1 MSLPNYY
8 QDPSVLHVNR
18 VPHHAYFVPF
28 QKGQTPSQLE
38 REQSANFTLL
48 NGDWA
53 FDLYPS
59 PYDLPPDFL
68 TRAGSH
74 TIPVPSNWQTQGFD
88 AHQYTNINY
97 PIPFD
102 PPYVPHQNP
111 CGVYQH
117 EIEFEP
123 KPNKRYFLNFEGVDS
138 CLFVYLNGEFVG
150 YGQIS
155 HSTNEFE
162 ITQQLQH
169 GKNCLV
175 VVVLKWCDG
184 SYLEDQD
191 KFRMSGIFRDVYILE
206 REQNYLQDCFIR
218 YKLSEDLSQAALS
231 VETQFSDQPEEVHFQ
246 LLDPQGNLVCE
257 QASGDFSANICNVAL
272 WNAEDPKLYTL
283 QLSYQ
288 NEIIEQKIGFRQ
300 IRVENGV
307 LLFNN
312 KPIKFKG
319 VNRHDSDPVTGY
331 AIGREQ
337 ALIDLRLMKEHNF
350 NAIRTAHYPN
360 SPWFTEMCDQLGFY
374 VIAESDIESHGSSAV
389 YIESPENSILFN
401 VQNPNKQEEIRQQ
414 AVDNFCYFARDPN
427 FKAAIL
433 DRTHANVERDKN
445 RTSVIIWSLG
455 NEAGFGEN
463 FEAAARWVKERD
475 PSRLTHYEG
484 SIYQHSAHQND
495 LSNLDLYSEMYPSTE
510 RLDEYFADPQSR
522 KPFILCEYAHA
533 MGNSC
538 GDAEDYWQT
547 FQQYAGSC
555 GGFVWEW
562 CDHAPLT
569 PHSEKYGYGGDF
581 GETLHD
587 GNFCMDGLVSQHRIP
602 HTNLLEFKNVNRP
615 ARAELREGKIWLK
628 NQLDFT
634 NLADYLTVHYA
645 FSENGETV
653 QQGQLLVNCEPN
665 QTACLPLELPA
676 PSEKLQLLTL
686 DYYLKE
692 STPLLSKDHHLGFDQ
707 LVLTEK
713 MVKPELP
720 PRSQAVIFVENITNG
735 WQITNGEYR
744 YRFDKLKGIFTAI
757 EKNGVPMIEQPL
769 DFNIWRAPTDNDRL
783 IQEFWQKAGYDK
795 CYTRAYSTTLLQEE
809 NGVKIVAECGIVA
822 TAQSRILTLTV
833 VYHILPSGEIEL
845 NVVQAKRPTHLPFL
859 PRFGLR
865 FFLNKTN
872 YQAEY
877 FGYGERESYVDKHH
891 LAKLGR
897 YQTTAAEN
905 HTDYLKPQE
914 NGSYFGTHYVKLDNL
929 MITADTPFSFNL
941 SPYTQEELTAK
952 THSYELV
959 ESEHTILCVDYK
971 MSGIGSNSC
980 GPSLKEQYR
989 LNEEHFKW
997 NVKIIL

>member
-8 QDPSVLHVNR
+8 QDPNVLHVNR

-48 NGDWA
+48 NGNWA

-59 PYDLPPDFL
+59 PHDLPPDFL

-231 VETQFSDQPEEVHFQ
+231 VETQFSDQAVEVHFQ
-246 LLDPQGNLVCE
+246 LFDPQGNLVCE
-257 QASGDFSANICNVAL
+257 QTSGDFSAEICNVAL

-319 VNRHDSDPVTGY
+319 VNRHDSDPITGY
-331 AIGREQ
+331 AISREQ

-389 YIESPENSILFN
+389 YIESPENSILLN
-401 VQNPNKQEEIRQQ
+401 VQNPNKQEAIRQQ

-475 PSRLTHYEG
+475 PCRLTHYEG

-510 RLDEYFADPQSR
+510 RLDEYFADPQNR

-562 CDHAPLT
+562 CDHAPLI

-587 GNFCMDGLVSQHRIP
+587 SNFCMDGLVSQHRIP
-602 HTNLLEFKNVNRP
+602 HTNLLEFKNINRP
-615 ARAELREGKIWLK
+615 VRAELREGKIWLK

-665 QTACLPLELPA
+665 QTACLLLELPA

-692 STPLLSKDHHLGFDQ
+692 STPLLTKDHHLGFDQ
-707 LVLTEK
+707 LVLSEK
-713 MVKPELP
+713 MVKPEVP
-720 PRSQAVIFVENITNG
+720 PRPQAVIFVGNITNG

-744 YRFDKLKGIFTAI
+744 YRFDKLKGIFTTI

-783 IQEFWQKAGYDK
+783 IREFWQKAGYDK
-795 CYTRAYSTTLLQEE
+795 CYTRAYSATLLQDE
-809 NGVKIVAECGIVA
+809 NSVKIVADCGIVA
-822 TAQSRILTLTV
+822 TAQSRILTLKV

-845 NVVQAKRPTHLPFL
+845 NVQAKRPTHLPFL

-914 NGSYFGTHYVKLDNL
+914 NGSHFGTHYVKLDNL

-941 SPYTQEELTAK
+941 SPYTQEELNAK

-971 MSGIGSNSC
+971 VSGIGSNSC

>member
-74 TIPVPSNWQTQGFD
+74 TIPVPSNWQTEGFD

-138 CLFVYLNGEFVG
+138 CLFVYLNGEFIG

-162 ITQQLQH
+162 ITQQLKH
-169 GKNCLV
+169 GKNRLV

-218 YKLSEDLSQAALS
+218 YELSEDLSQAILS
-231 VETQFSDQPEEVHFQ
+231 VGTQFSDQTAEIHFQ
-246 LLDPQGNLVCE
+246 LFDPQGNLVCE
-257 QASGDFSANICNVAL
+257 QTSGDFSAEICNVAL

-319 VNRHDSDPVTGY
+319 VNRHDSDPITGY
-331 AIGREQ
+331 AISREQ
-337 ALIDLRLMKEHNF
+337 ALIDLRLMKEHNI

-389 YIESPENSILFN
+389 YIESPENSILLN
-401 VQNPNKQEEIRQQ
+401 VQNPNKQEAIRQQ

-510 RLDEYFADPQSR
+510 RLDEYFADPQNR

-562 CDHAPLT
+562 CDHAPLI

-587 GNFCMDGLVSQHRIP
+587 SNFCMDGLVSQHRIP
-602 HTNLLEFKNVNRP
+602 HSNLLEFKNINRP
-615 ARAELREGKIWLK
+615 VRAELREGKIWLK

-665 QTACLPLELPA
+665 QTACLQLELPA

-692 STPLLSKDHHLGFDQ
+692 STPLLTKDHHLGFDQ
-707 LVLTEK
+707 IVLSEK
-713 MVKPELP
+713 MVKPEVP
-720 PRSQAVIFVENITNG
+720 PHPQAVIFVENITNS

-757 EKNGVPMIEQPL
+757 EKNGVPIIEQPL

-783 IQEFWQKAGYDK
+783 IREFWQKASYDK
-795 CYTRAYSTTLLQEE
+795 CYTRAYSTSLSQDE
-809 NGVKIVAECGIVA
+809 NSVKIVADCGIVA
-822 TAQSRILTLTV
+822 TAQSRILTLKV

-845 NVVQAKRPTHLPFL
+845 NVQAKRPTHLPFL

-914 NGSYFGTHYVKLDNL
+914 NGSHFGTHYVKLDNVT
-929 MITADTPFSFNL
+929 ITADTPFSFNL

>member
-8 QDPSVLHVNR
+8 QDPSVLNINR
-18 VPHHAYFVPF
+18 IPHHAYFIPF
-28 QKGQTPSQLE
+28 KKGQTPNQLE
-38 REQSANFTLL
+38 REKSHQFRLL
-48 NGDWA
+48 NGKWD
-53 FDLYPS
+53 FNFYESLH
-59 PYDLPPDFL
+59 DLPDDFL
-68 TRAGSH
+68 NIAFSH
-74 TIPVPSNWQTQGFD
+74 KIPVPSNWQTQGFD

-102 PPYVPHQNP
+102 PPYVPHDNP
-111 CGVYQH
+111 CGVYRC

-123 KPNKRYFLNFEGVDS
+123 KADKRYLLNFEGVDS

-162 ITQQLQH
+162 ITQHLKQ
-169 GKNCLV
+169 GKNSLV

-206 REQNYLQDCFIR
+206 REQNYLQDFFIQ
-218 YKLSEDLSQAALS
+218 YQLSEDLSQAHLS
-231 VETQFSDQPEEVHFQ
+231 VETQFANQPEEVHFQ
-246 LLDPQGNLVCE
+246 LFDPQGNLVLD
-257 QASGDFSANICNVAL
+257 QTSGDFSAEICNLTL
-272 WNAEDPKLYTL
+272 WNAEEPKLYTL

-288 NEIIEQKIGFRQ
+288 TEIIEQKIGFRQ
-300 IRVENGV
+300 IQVKNGV

-319 VNRHDSDPVTGY
+319 VNRHDSDPKTGY
-331 AIGREQ
+331 AISHEQ
-337 ALIDLRLMKEHNF
+337 ALIDLRLMKEHNI

-360 SPWFTEMCDQLGFY
+360 SPWFTELCDQLGFY

-389 YIESPENSILFN
+389 YIESPENSIFLN
-401 VQNPNKQEEIRQQ
+401 VPTPNRQEEIRQQ
-414 AVDNFCYFARDPN
+414 AIDNFCYFARDPN
-427 FKAAIL
+427 FKNAIL
-433 DRTHANVERDKN
+433 DRNIANVERDKN

-455 NEAGFGEN
+455 NESGFGEN

-510 RLDEYFADPQSR
+510 RLDEYFADPNNC
-522 KPFILCEYAHA
+522 KPFILCEYSHA

-538 GDAEDYWQT
+538 GDMEDYWQT

-562 CDHAPLT
+562 CDHAPLL
-569 PHSEKYGYGGDF
+569 PNSDKYGYGGDF

-587 GNFCMDGLVSQHRIP
+587 SNFCMDGLVSQHRIP
-602 HTNLLEFKNVNRP
+602 HSNLLEVKNVNRP
-615 ARAELREGKIWLK
+615 VRAELKEGKVWLK
-628 NQLDFT
+628 NYLDFT
-634 NLADYLTVHYA
+634 NLADYLTVHYR

-665 QTACLPLELPA
+665 QTACLPLELPT

-686 DYYLKE
+686 DYYVNE
-692 STPLLSKDHHLGFDQ
+692 STSLLTKDHHLGFDQ
-707 LVLTEK
+707 LAFTEK

-720 PRSQAVIFVENITNG
+720 VRSQAVIFIQNFANE
-735 WQITNGEYR
+735 WQIVNGEYR
-744 YRFDKLKGIFTAI
+744 YCFNKLKGIFTAI
-757 EKNGVPMIEQPL
+757 EKNGVPIIEQPL

-783 IQEFWQKAGYDK
+783 IREFWQKAGYDK
-795 CYTRAYSTTLLQEE
+795 CYTRAYHTELTQDD
-809 NGVKIVAECGIVA
+809 NGVTIVAKCGIVA
-822 TAQSRILTLTV
+822 TAQNRILTLEV
-833 VYHILPSGEIEL
+833 VYHISLTGEITIKIK
-845 NVVQAKRPTHLPFL
+845 AKRPTHLPFL

-872 YQAEY
+872 NQVEY
-877 FGYGERESYVDKHH
+877 FGYGERESYIDKHH
-891 LAKLGR
+891 LAKLGTYR
-897 YQTTAAEN
+897 TNAAEN

-914 NGSYFGTHYVKLDNL
+914 NGSHFGTHYVKAKDLT
-929 MITADTPFSFNL
+929 IISEQPFSFNL

-952 THSYELV
+952 NHSYDLQ
-959 ESEHTILCVDYK
+959 ESGSTILCVDCK

-989 LNEEHFKW
+989 LNEENVDWK
-997 NVKIIL
+997 VKIIL

>member
-218 YKLSEDLSQAALS
+218 YKLSEDLSQARLS
-231 VETQFSDQPEEVHFQ
+231 VETQFSNQPEEVHFQ
-246 LLDPQGNLVCE
+246 LFDPQGNLVCE
-257 QASGDFSANICNVAL
+257 QTSGDFSAEICNVAL

-331 AIGREQ
+331 AISREQ

-389 YIESPENSILFN
+389 YIESPENSILLN
-401 VQNPNKQEEIRQQ
+401 VQNPNKQEAIRQQ

-484 SIYQHSAHQND
+484 SIYQHSAHQNN

-510 RLDEYFADPQSR
+510 RLDEYFADPQNR

-562 CDHAPLT
+562 CDHAPLI

-587 GNFCMDGLVSQHRIP
+587 SNFCMDGLVSQHRIP
-602 HTNLLEFKNVNRP
+602 HTNLLEFKNINRP
-615 ARAELREGKIWLK
+615 VRAELREGKIWLK

-692 STPLLSKDHHLGFDQ
+692 STPLLTKDHHLGFDQ
-707 LVLTEK
+707 LVLSEK
-713 MVKPELP
+713 MVKPEVP
-720 PRSQAVIFVENITNG
+720 PRPQAVIFVENITNG

-783 IQEFWQKAGYDK
+783 IREFWQKAGYDK
-795 CYTRAYSTTLLQEE
+795 CYTRAYSASLSQDE
-809 NGVKIVAECGIVA
+809 NGVKIVADCGIVA
-822 TAQSRILTLTV
+822 TAQSRILTLKV

-845 NVVQAKRPTHLPFL
+845 NVQAKRPTHLPFL

-865 FFLNKTN
+865 FFLNKAN
-872 YQAEY
+872 HQAEY

-914 NGSYFGTHYVKLDNL
+914 NGSHFGTHYVKLDNL

>member
-8 QDPSVLHVNR
+8 QDPNVLHINR
-18 VPHHAYFVPF
+18 IPHHAYFIPF
-28 QKGQTPSQLE
+28 QKGQTPNQLE
-38 REQSANFTLL
+38 REKSNQFTLL
-48 NGDWA
+48 NGEWH
-53 FDLYPS
+53 FNFYESLH
-59 PYDLPPDFL
+59 DLPDNFL
-68 TRAGSH
+68 NTTFAH
-74 TIPVPSNWQTQGFD
+74 KILVPSNWQTQGFD
-88 AHQYTNINY
+88 THQYTNINY

-102 PPYVPHQNP
+102 PPYVPHNNP
-111 CGVYQH
+111 CGVYQR
-117 EIEFEP
+117 EIDFEL
-123 KPNKRYFLNFEGVDS
+123 KPNKRYLLNFEGVDS
-138 CLFVYLNGEFVG
+138 CLFVYVNDEFVG

-162 ITQQLQH
+162 ITKHLKH
-169 GKNCLV
+169 GKNSLV

-206 REQNYLQDCFIR
+206 REQNYLQDFFIQYR
-218 YKLSEDLSQAALS
+218 LSEDLSQAHLS
-231 VETQFSDQPEEVHFQ
+231 VETQFTNQPEEVHFQ
-246 LLDPQGNLVCE
+246 LFDPQGNLVLD
-257 QASGDFSANICNVAL
+257 QTSGHFSAKICNLVL
-272 WNAEDPKLYTL
+272 WNAEAPTLYTL

-288 NEIIEQKIGFRQ
+288 TEIIEQKIGFRQ
-300 IRVENGV
+300 IQVKNGV

-331 AIGREQ
+331 AISSEQ
-337 ALIDLRLMKEHNF
+337 ALIDLRLMKEHNI

-360 SPWFTEMCDQLGFY
+360 SPWFTELCDQLGFY

-389 YIESPENSILFN
+389 YIESPENSIFLN
-401 VQNPNKQEEIRQQ
+401 VPNPNKQEEIRQQ

-427 FKAAIL
+427 FKDAIL
-433 DRTHANVERDKN
+433 DRNIANVERDKN
-445 RTSVIIWSLG
+445 RTSIIIWSLG
-455 NEAGFGEN
+455 NESGFGEN

-484 SIYQHSAHQND
+484 SIYQHSQYQND

-510 RLDEYFADPQSR
+510 RLNEYFADPNNR
-522 KPFILCEYAHA
+522 KPFILCEYSHA

-538 GDAEDYWQT
+538 GDMEDYWQT

-555 GGFVWEW
+555 SGFVWEW
-562 CDHAPLT
+562 CDHAPLL
-569 PHSEKYGYGGDF
+569 PNSDKYGYGGDF

-587 GNFCMDGLVSQHRIP
+587 GNFCMDGLVSQHRIVYS
-602 HTNLLEFKNVNRP
+602 NLLEVKNVNRP
-615 ARAELREGKIWLK
+615 VRAELKEGKVWLK
-628 NQLDFT
+628 NHLDFT
-634 NLADYLTVHYA
+634 NLADYLTVHYCL
-645 FSENGETV
+645 SENGETV
-653 QQGQLLVNCEPN
+653 QKGQLLVNCEPN
-665 QTACLPLELPA
+665 QTACLPLELPTS
-676 PSEKLQLLTL
+676 SEKLQILTL
-686 DYYLKE
+686 DYRLSE
-692 STPLLSKDHHLGFDQ
+692 GSALLAKDHHLGFDQ
-707 LVLTEK
+707 LVLSEK

-720 PRSQAVIFVENITNG
+720 SRPQAVIFVENIANG
-735 WQITNGEYR
+735 WQIINGEYR

-757 EKNGVPMIEQPL
+757 EKNGTAIIKQPL

-783 IQEFWQKAGYDK
+783 IREFWQKAGYDK
-795 CYTRAYSTTLLQEE
+795 CYTRAYSTSLSQDE

-822 TAQSRILTLTV
+822 TAQSRILTLKV

-845 NVVQAKRPTHLPFL
+845 NVQAKRPIHLPFL

-865 FFLNKTN
+865 FFLHKANH
-872 YQAEY
+872 QAEY
-877 FGYGERESYVDKHH
+877 FGYGERESYMDKHH

-897 YQTTAAEN
+897 YQTTASEN

-914 NGSYFGTHYVKLDNL
+914 NGSHFGTHYLQLPNL
-929 MITADTPFSFNL
+929 TVTAEKPFSFNF

-952 THSYELV
+952 THSYDLV
-959 ESEHTILCVDYK
+959 ESDSTVLCVDYK

-989 LNEEHFKW
+989 LNEENFDWK
-997 NVKIIL
+997 VKIIL